1 MVIKANRYLLYSVL
15 LFVFALVI
23 SEFDETVSDE
33 DCETYNYSDCN
44 TIEPFEAELSMA
56 FSISKN
62 IRMVPFEI
70 YKGSIEENIILLKDT
85 AWSSK
90 VKYTL
95 EIPEYY
101 SVRARYVIDGKTIY
115 TVDGVKMDKKSVQ
128 KCDSICWK
136 DSNKEL
142 DLTLQ

>member
-1 MVIKANRYLLYSVL
+1 MVIKNKISFLLAALMFSVII
-15 LFVFALVI
+15 FNTGC
-23 SEFDETVSDE
+23 DETVNEE
-33 DCETYNYSDCN
+33 DCDTYNYYDCN
-44 TIEPFEAELSMA
+44 TIEPYEAELKLT

-62 IRMVPFEI
+62 ITKVAFEI
-70 YKGSIEENIILLKDT
+70 YKGRIEENNIIIRDT
-85 AWSSK
+85 AFSTKLS
-90 VKYTL
+90 YTL

-101 SVRARYVIDGKTIY
+101 SVRAKYEVDGKTIY